1 MAESD
6 QERTE
11 QPTEKRLSEA
21 REKGQIARSKELAT
35 ALVLIGSAVA
45 LMLVGQQLA
54 TAIALVMKTSFSLD
68 RAEVF
73 DPHLMF
79 HGIGSMLLI
88 LVKPMAWIMVI
99 ILIAGLIGNTL
110 LGGVAFSWQAAAPK
124 FNRLSPLSG
133 FKRMFGIQAVVELA
147 KGIAKVIVIAL
158 AVWWIFKAKFDTMMN
173 LSMQTLPGSI
183 ANALHLLQW
192 LFFLMTLSLLLIA
205 AIDVPFQ
212 RWNHIKQLKMT
223 KQEIKDEHKN
233 TEGNPEIK
241 GRIRRL
247 QMEMTNRRMMADVP
261 EADVVITNPTH
272 YSVALKYDSE
282 QAGAPIVV
290 AKGADVIAFKIRE
303 IAKHYEIPVLESP
316 AVTRSL
322 YHTTKVGAQIPDGLF
337 VAVAQ
342 ILAYVFQL
350 EQFNKGQASRPRK
363 PSTNLPIPDELQY

>member
-11 QPTEKRLSEA
+11 QPTAKRLSEA

-54 TAIALVMKTSFSLD
+54 TAIAVVMKTSFSLE

-73 DPHLMF
+73 DPQLMF

-88 LVKPMAWIMVI
+88 LVKPMGWIMVI

-133 FKRMFGIQAVVELA
+133 FKRMFGIQAMVELA
-147 KGIAKVIVIAL
+147 KGIAKVLVIAL
-158 AVWWIFKAKFDTMMN
+158 AVWWIFKAKFDDMMN
-173 LSMQTLPGSI
+173 LSMQTVPGSI

-261 EADVVITNPTH
+261 QADVVITNPTH

-282 QAGAPIVV
+282 RAGAPIVV

-350 EQFNKGQASRPRK
+350 EQFRKGQASRPRK
-363 PSTNLPIPDELQY
+363 PSTDLPIPDELQY

>member
-45 LMLVGQQLA
+45 LMLVGGELA

-73 DPHLMF
+73 DPHLML

-147 KGIAKVIVIAL
+147 KGIAKVLVIAL
-158 AVWWIFKAKFDTMMN
+158 AVWWIFKAKFGTMMN

-183 ANALHLLQW
+183 DNALHLLQW

-212 RWNHIKQLKMT
+212 RWNHVKQLKMT

-261 EADVVITNPTH
+261 QADVVITNPTH

-303 IAKHYEIPVLESP
+303 IAQHYEIPVLESP

>member
-11 QPTEKRLSEA
+11 QPTAKRLSEA

-54 TAIALVMKTSFSLD
+54 TAIAVVMKTSFSLE

-73 DPHLMF
+73 DPQLMF

-88 LVKPMAWIMVI
+88 LVKPMGWIMVI

-110 LGGVAFSWQAAAPK
+110 LGGIAFSWQAAAPK

-133 FKRMFGIQAVVELA
+133 FKRMFGIQAMVELA
-147 KGIAKVIVIAL
+147 KGIAKVLVIAL
-158 AVWWIFKAKFDTMMN
+158 AVWWIFKAKFDDMMN
-173 LSMQTLPGSI
+173 LSMQTVPGSI

-212 RWNHIKQLKMT
+212 RWNHTKQLKMT

-261 EADVVITNPTH
+261 QADVVITNPTH

-282 QAGAPIVV
+282 RAGAPIVV

-350 EQFNKGQASRPRK
+350 EQFRKGQASRPRK
-363 PSTNLPIPDELQY
+363 PSTDLPIPDELQY